1 MDANG
6 SEKAFFE
13 KRFDEIVG
21 KSMFDDLTDVV
32 GSDNCVTDKG
42 RAFIREAERREKEDL
57 PKERSDNDA
66 KLKKVLDTIAAIST
80 PYGKGGVAMQIVLT
94 II

>member
-1 MDANG
+1 MDATE

-42 RAFIREAERREKEDL
+42 RAFIHEAERRQL
-57 PKERSDNDA
+57 PRH
-66 KLKKVLDTIAAIST
+66 
-80 PYGKGGVAMQIVLT
+80 
-94 II
+94 